1 MYRSLPSGA
10 SKPKR
15 SLRGLEALYIQEQ
28 EFVLKP
34 EDTIRLF
41 AIGDAFTMRRHDRGI
56 RTPKISSLTPEISFR
71 S

>member
-34 EDTIRLF
+34 EDTIRYRGCF
-41 AIGDAFTMRRHDRGI
+41 HD
-56 RTPKISSLTPEISFR
+56 EEA
-71 S
+71 